1 MAKKSITIKSMY
13 YGFPVIIVSTVNPV
27 NGARNIAPLSA
38 SFSLGDKL
46 YIATSIKNKTSDNII
61 AGSDV
66 VVNVPDFT
74 LWQKVEQ
81 LGRTTGRRIVP
92 KTKSTQGVEYCEDK
106 FSLTGLTYEPSE
118 CISPPRITECPVQAE
133 CRVTEIIPRGAFIIV
148 ELDIV
153 KTWVDERL
161 LNDEGTIIHTGTWFP
176 LIYKFREY
184 DTTTSPLGFN
194 FKHEK

>member
-1 MAKKSITIKSMY
+1 MTKKSIAIKSMY
-13 YGFPVIIVSTVNPV
+13 YGFPAIIVSAVDPE
-27 NGARNIAPLSA
+27 NGNSNIAPLSA
-38 SFSLGDKL
+38 SFSLGKKL
-46 YIATSIKNKTSDNII
+46 YIATSIKNKTCDNII

-81 LGRTTGRRIVP
+81 LGRTTGRQTVP
-92 KTKSTQGVEYCEDK
+92 ENKSVQGVEHCDDK
-106 FSLTGLTYEPSE
+106 FSLTGLTCESSE
-118 CISPPRITECPVQAE
+118 CVTPPRVAECPAQAE
-133 CRVTEIIPRGAFIIV
+133 CRVTDILPRSAFIIA

-153 KTWVDERL
+153 KTWVDEKL
-161 LNDEGTIIHTGTWFP
+161 LNDEGTTINTETWFP

>member
-1 MAKKSITIKSMY
+1 MY
-13 YGFPVIIVSTVNPV
+13 YGFPAIIVSTVDPD
-27 NGARNIAPLSA
+27 NGAWNIAPLSA
-38 SFSLGDKL
+38 SFSLGEKL
-46 YIATSIKNKTSDNII
+46 YIATSIKNKTCDNII

-81 LGRTTGRRIVP
+81 LGRTTGRHTVP
-92 KTKSTQGVEYCEDK
+92 ENKSVQGIAYCDDK
-106 FSLTGLTYEPSE
+106 FSLTGLTSESSE
-118 CISPPRITECPVQAE
+118 CITPPRVAECPVQAE
-133 CRVTEIIPRGAFIIV
+133 CRVTDILPRGAFVIV

-153 KTWVDERL
+153 KTWVDARL
-161 LNDEGTIIHTGTWFP
+161 LNNEGTTINTETWFP

>member
-1 MAKKSITIKSMY
+1 MTKKSIAIKSMY
-13 YGFPVIIVSTVNPV
+13 YGFPAIIVSTVDLE
-27 NGARNIAPLSA
+27 NGNSNIAPLSA
-38 SFSLGDKL
+38 SFSLGEKL
-46 YIATSIKNKTSDNII
+46 YIATSIKNKTCDNII

-81 LGRTTGRRIVP
+81 LGRTTGRHNVP
-92 KTKSTQGVEYCEDK
+92 VNKSVQGVEHCDDK
-106 FSLTGLTYEPSE
+106 FSLTGLTCESSE
-118 CISPPRITECPVQAE
+118 RVTPPRVVECPVQAE
-133 CRVTEIIPRGAFIIV
+133 CRVTDILPRGAFVIV

-161 LNDEGTIIHTGTWFP
+161 LNNEGTTINTETWFP

-184 DTTTSPLGFN
+184 DTTASPLGFN